1 MEDETVAECVDRLM
15 KQINCKLGDDNYA
28 FTRGRLFQTCEKNK
42 YQNVYFKTKKNILI
56 FDNLPDQK
64 PSKFK

>member
-28 FTRGRLFQTCEKNK
+28 FTHSLLFQTCEKNK
-42 YQNVYFKTKKNILI
+42 YQNVYSKTKKNNLI
-56 FDNLPDQK
+56 FPYFPDRK